1 MKDDGSLAELLL
13 QQSPACQWVVSADG
27 VFQRIYGD
35 ASPVFGKPTSD
46 LTGQAISRVVSQSVS
61 DAWMA
66 RFARAFAGETL
77 TLREHCGEAV
87 WNITVF
93 PVRVTATI
101 GYAGGLAREATAW
114 ITAER
119 ELRRTVLG
127 ALKAQEFER
136 SMVAKF
142 LHDSVGQ
149 TLTALGLQLDLVRM
163 DLENASPETCTR
175 ITEIQQLLGGMM
187 EQVREYSYELN
198 PSAVERAGL
207 RSALDRLAQRLRA
220 RFPGTLRVNVDPSLK
235 LDPQISRAMFQIAQE
250 AVANSVQ
257 HSSCSTIEI
266 AVKST
271 RTGTVLEIRDNGR
284 GFDPADPMGGCRG
297 LGLLS
302 MEHYAAEAGLELGIS
317 SNLKTGTLVRAAAQ
331 EGA

>member
-1 MKDDGSLAELLL
+1 MEDSGPLSELLL
-13 QQSPACQWVVSADG
+13 QQSPACQWIVSSDG
-27 VFQRIYGD
+27 VFQRVYGECS
-35 ASPVFGKPTSD
+35 AVFGKPAAE
-46 LTGQAISRVVSQSVS
+46 LAGQAISRALSPEIS
-61 DAWMA
+61 DIWAA
-66 RFARAFAGETL
+66 RFAQAFAGESL
-77 TLREHCGEAV
+77 TLRERRGEAV
-87 WNITVF
+87 WNIAVF
-93 PVRVTATI
+93 PVRSHGAV
-101 GYAGGLAREATAW
+101 GYAGGLARESTAFS
-114 ITAER
+114 TADR

-149 TLTALGLQLDLVRM
+149 NLTALGLQLDLVRM
-163 DLENASPETCTR
+163 DVENISTEACTR
-175 ITEIQQLLGGMM
+175 ISEMQQLLGGMM
-187 EQVREYSYELN
+187 EEVRGYSYELN

-207 RSALDRLAQRLRA
+207 RSALDRLAQRFRA

-235 LDPQISRAMFQIAQE
+235 LDPQMSRAMFQIAQE
-250 AVANSVQ
+250 AVENSVQ
-257 HSSCSTIEI
+257 HSSCSAIEI

-271 RTGTVLEIRDNGR
+271 RTGTFLEIRDNGR

-302 MEHYAAEAGLELGIS
+302 MEHYAAQAGLELRIA
-317 SNLKTGTLVRAAAQ
+317 SNPKTGTVVRAAAQ